1 MSLRDFFPKICN
13 FITIDNVLDN
23 DKAMKKTCMFR
34 GKINAGFF
42 FYLVLQNGLIC
53 GEDYLLTPL
62 NVSFRMELCVEG
74 GISVRGGDYLRNSS
88 VFPLT

>member
-42 FYLVLQNGLIC
+42 FLFGITKWAHLWGGL
-53 GEDYLLTPL
+53 
-62 NVSFRMELCVEG
+62 
-74 GISVRGGDYLRNSS
+74 SVDTSKC
-88 VFPLT
+88 